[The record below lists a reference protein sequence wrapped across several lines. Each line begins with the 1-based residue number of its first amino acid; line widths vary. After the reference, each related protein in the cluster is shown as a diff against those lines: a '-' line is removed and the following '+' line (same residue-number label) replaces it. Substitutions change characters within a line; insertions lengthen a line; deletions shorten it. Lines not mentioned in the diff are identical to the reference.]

1 MINYLKGGFAMEKE
15 TVLKEEDL
23 LVMLDALLKENSRFN
38 WDDFYK
44 DRGKKIPFFKN
55 IPDENLVRAF
65 EEKLLLPGR
74 VLELGC
80 GPGRNAVYFAKQGCS
95 VDAVD
100 FSEEGLKWGEERARQ
115 ERVSI
120 TFIHQNIFDLN
131 VEEGTYDIVYDSG
144 CFHHIPPHRR
154 PAFIQ
159 LVQKALKPGGI
170 FGLTCF
176 VVGGEF
182 GGSAL
187 SDWDVYRL
195 RSMKGGLGYTSE
207 KLKAIFRDFDV
218 LEIRRMREMGE
229 NANAFGLADLL
240 FGFFKAKP
248 KKL

>member
-1 MINYLKGGFAMEKE
+1 MRKE
-15 TVLKEEDL
+15 TVLNQEDL

-65 EEKLLLPGR
+65 EEKTLLPGK

-80 GPGRNAVYFAKQGCS
+80 GPGRNALYFAKQGCS

-100 FSEEGLKWGEERARQ
+100 LSEEGLKWGEERARQ
-115 ERVSI
+115 DQVSI

-154 PAFIQ
+154 QTFIQ

-176 VVGGEF
+176 VEGGAL

-195 RSMKGGLGYTSE
+195 RSIHGGLGYTPE

-229 NANAFGLADLL
+229 NESAFGHADFLS
-240 FGFFKAKP
+240 GFFKVFSKSHN
-248 KKL
+248 K